1 MLTSTINSNKKYFN
15 KADPTI
21 IAEIYKETTDD
32 TVILLRQQKGKSI
45 STICLPKREFL
56 EKYEEV

>member
-21 IAEIYKETTDD
+21 FAEIYKETTD